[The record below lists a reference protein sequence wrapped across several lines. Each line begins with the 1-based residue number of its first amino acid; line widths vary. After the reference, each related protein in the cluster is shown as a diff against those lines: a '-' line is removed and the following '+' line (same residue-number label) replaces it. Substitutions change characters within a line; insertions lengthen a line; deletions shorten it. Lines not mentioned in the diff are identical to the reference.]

1 MNSCFAHS
9 RQSELD
15 DDDEVTE
22 QLTPRNSVDTFC
34 TSFDSK
40 ASKRYV
46 PRQFRPTVLK
56 IGLISG
62 TKKRDGRMMS
72 AQRIGRGK
80 SGSHDAST
88 LDFSFLHHKS
98 SSDSMAEASYVEDD
112 DDDESV
118 EYDCVEYKLHDAMR
132 LKTARGLGIAREVLT
147 LANYSI
153 RGEQYVVK
161 ELVKSALGRYSD
173 ESRDSATSIVDRI
186 RSFAADVDAD
196 FDEAVKQYA
205 NELCDDNRDNI
216 PRALHRARTLFQ
228 WCTSPAVKCGIV
240 LKMLRIALV
249 SVQRPPDITLLA
261 KDAIAMA
268 VDESVKSELQEASRL
283 LAIDS
288 LVRNYCGNGAQ
299 EFFRVS
305 DPSHGLKLVHHVC
318 RHIDV
323 PTVLSD
329 ILMLCDAFTHVSKLD
344 ACLFLIQ
351 RTMVT
356 PIGKPSTN
364 RAGQCA
370 SFLREIYS
378 VDATLAEAVGERM
391 AAFCAGVVEDCNKK
405 ILLET
410 FVVEAKRQAKVAC
423 STACAMLSVMR
434 DQAVIGKPR
443 CQLLLEFQK
452 MSKLQGG
459 DGTMSSGCDIFMTLE
474 ELRDPS
480 CCAVVVSDLLQSSVD
495 LLSSRRIMVEMEDDS
510 LRDGLRPLVANAR
523 QWCAI
528 LCDTPSQVSQMWS
541 RAVGVAACRVAMIST
556 KSLLLLDVSGVLHE
570 RTGHPSFHAIMSV
583 ALTLCARSLS
593 EAHHLSRSMTLSL
606 RDESY
611 EPSLITMKSVAQ
623 ASQLLREHVLLHSP
637 ICRLSSSLS
646 LANLTELVC
655 EVTVR
660 SDMGIGERL
669 ERYIDMLKAVC
680 RKVEKPVEMFADKRL
695 LSAPN
700 LHPTWYIGDGLL
712 LKPLEALNASMSN
725 WKIMLDIESGGYSK
739 SDLASSFP
747 LTENSQIVHCLES
760 SGAHATS
767 HRVIMLSVATSLCQS
782 SLPCRTVVV
791 AGDVKNVLINNYR
804 VLAERSL
811 GGTESGLTSG
821 TIDAQMS
828 VSFLLHLPKE
838 MAFKVSV
845 FFMLQS
851 LLLFYRHYRTNFLH
865 SRSTKQHYRRLSAS
879 ETSLAFLQRL
889 ALANTAGLA
898 TSLPEQAFH
907 GASSYGSS
915 SSVMNF
921 LAMLLG
927 GAFSQV
933 IEFLLTRV
941 SFHNRK
947 IHSQQWIRQ
956 CKGIV
961 KSWFGMRQKI
971 WVLAPH

>member
-1 MNSCFAHS
+1 MNSCFAHP

-15 DDDEVTE
+15 DDDDVTE
-22 QLTPRNSVDTFC
+22 PSTPRNSVETFC

-72 AQRIGRGK
+72 AQRISRGE
-80 SGSHDAST
+80 SGSHDSST
-88 LDFSFLHHKS
+88 LDFSFLQCKS
-98 SSDSMAEASYVEDD
+98 PDSMAEASYVEED

-118 EYDCVEYKLHDAMR
+118 EYDCVEYKLHDAIR

-153 RGEQYVVK
+153 KGEQYVVK

-173 ESRDSATSIVDRI
+173 ESRDSAASIVDCI

-216 PRALHRARTLFQ
+216 PSALHRARTLFQ
-228 WCTSPAVKCGIV
+228 WCTSPSVRCGIV
-240 LKMLRIALV
+240 LKMLRVALV

-261 KDAIAMA
+261 KDAIATA
-268 VDESVKSELQEASRL
+268 VDENDKSELQEASRL

-329 ILMLCDAFTHVSKLD
+329 VLMLCDAFTHVSKLD
-344 ACLFLIQ
+344 ACLLLIQ

-356 PIGKPSTN
+356 PNGQPSTN

-391 AAFCAGVVEDCNKK
+391 AGFCAGVLEDCKKK
-405 ILLET
+405 ILLKT
-410 FVVEAKRQAKVAC
+410 FVVKAKRQAKVAC

-434 DQAVIGKPR
+434 DKAVIGKPR

-452 MSKLQGG
+452 ISKLQGG
-459 DGTMSSGCDIFMTLE
+459 DGTTSSGCDIFLTLE
-474 ELRDPS
+474 ELRDPY

-495 LLSSRRIMVEMEDDS
+495 LLLSRRIMVEMEDDS
-510 LRDGLRPLVANAR
+510 LRDELRPLVASAR

-541 RAVGVAACRVAMIST
+541 RAVGFAACRVAKIST
-556 KSLLLLDVSGVLHE
+556 NHASLLLLEVSGVLHE
-570 RTGHPSFHAIMSV
+570 RTGHSSFHAIMSV
-583 ALTLCARSLS
+583 ALTLCSRSLS
-593 EAHHLSRSMTLSL
+593 EAHHLSRSMALNL

-611 EPSLITMKSVAQ
+611 SLPSLIAMRSMAQ
-623 ASQLLREHVLLHSP
+623 ASQILCEHVLLQSP
-637 ICRLSSSLS
+637 TCWLSSSLS

-655 EVTVR
+655 EITIR

-669 ERYIDMLKAVC
+669 EKYIDMLKTVC
-680 RKVEKPVEMFADKRL
+680 RKVEKPVKMFADKRL

-700 LHPTWYIGDGLL
+700 LHPMWYIGDGLL
-712 LKPLEALNASMSN
+712 LKPLEALETSMSY
-725 WKIMLDIESGGYSK
+725 WKMMLDIESGGYSK
-739 SDLASSFP
+739 PDLASSNP
-747 LTENSQIVHCLES
+747 LMEKSQIVHSLES

-767 HRVIMLSVATSLCQS
+767 HRVIMLSVATSLCHS
-782 SLPCRTVVV
+782 SLPCRTGVV
-791 AGDVKNVLINNYR
+791 AGDVENALKKNYC

-821 TIDAQMS
+821 TIDALMS

-838 MAFKVSV
+838 MAFKVSDCFV
-845 FFMLQS
+845 SQSFF
-851 LLLFYRHYRTNFLH
+851 LFRHHYLTN
-865 SRSTKQHYRRLSAS
+865 
-879 ETSLAFLQRL
+879 
-889 ALANTAGLA
+889 
-898 TSLPEQAFH
+898 
-907 GASSYGSS
+907 
-915 SSVMNF
+915 
-921 LAMLLG
+921 
-927 GAFSQV
+927 
-933 IEFLLTRV
+933 
-941 SFHNRK
+941 
-947 IHSQQWIRQ
+947 
-956 CKGIV
+956 
-961 KSWFGMRQKI
+961 
-971 WVLAPH
+971 

>member
-1 MNSCFAHS
+1 M
-9 RQSELD
+9 QSELD
-15 DDDEVTE
+15 DDDDVTE
-22 QLTPRNSVDTFC
+22 PSTPSNSVETFC

-40 ASKRYV
+40 ASKRYA

-88 LDFSFLHHKS
+88 LDFSFLHYKS
-98 SSDSMAEASYVEDD
+98 SSSPDSMVEFSNVEED

-118 EYDCVEYKLHDAMR
+118 EYDCVEYKLHDSMR

-153 RGEQYVVK
+153 KGEQYVVK

-173 ESRDSATSIVDRI
+173 ESRDSAASIVDCI

-216 PRALHRARTLFQ
+216 PRALHRARTMFQ

-249 SVQRPPDITLLA
+249 SAQRPPDITLLA

-268 VDESVKSELQEASRL
+268 VDEDVKSELQEASRL

-329 ILMLCDAFTHVSKLD
+329 VLMLCDAFTHVSKLD

-356 PIGKPSTN
+356 PNGKPLTN
-364 RAGQCA
+364 RAEQCA

-391 AAFCAGVVEDCNKK
+391 AGFCAGVLEDCKKK
-405 ILLET
+405 ISLET
-410 FVVEAKRQAKVAC
+410 FVVEVKRLAKVAC

-443 CQLLLEFQK
+443 CQLLMEFQK

-459 DGTMSSGCDIFMTLE
+459 DGTTSSGCDIFLTLE

-480 CCAVVVSDLLQSSVD
+480 CCAVVVSDLLQSCVD
-495 LLSSRRIMVEMEDDS
+495 LLLSRRIMVEMDDDS
-510 LRDGLRPLVANAR
+510 LRDELRPLVASAR

-528 LCDTPSQVSQMWS
+528 LCDTPSQVSQMWP
-541 RAVGVAACRVAMIST
+541 RAVGVAACRVAKIST
-556 KSLLLLDVSGVLHE
+556 NHASLLLLLEVSGVLHE
-570 RTGHPSFHAIMSV
+570 RTGHSSFHAIMSV

-593 EAHHLSRSMTLSL
+593 EAHHLSRSTSLSL

-611 EPSLITMKSVAQ
+611 EPSLIVMKSMAQ
-623 ASQLLREHVLLHSP
+623 ASQLLREHVLLQSP

-680 RKVEKPVEMFADKRL
+680 QKVEKPVKMFADKRL

-700 LHPTWYIGDGLL
+700 LHLTWYIGDGLL
-712 LKPLEALNASMSN
+712 LKPHEALSTSLSY

-739 SDLASSFP
+739 SDLASSIP
-747 LTENSQIVHCLES
+747 LTEKSQIIHCLES

-782 SLPCRTVVV
+782 SLPCRTGVV

-845 FFMLQS
+845 FFMVQS
-851 LLLFYRHYRTNFLH
+851 LILFCRYYRANFSH

-898 TSLPEQAFH
+898 TSLLEQAFH
-907 GASSYGSS
+907 GASSDGSL

-921 LAMLLG
+921 LAMLPG

-947 IHSQQWIRQ
+947 IHNQQ
-956 CKGIV
+956 
-961 KSWFGMRQKI
+961 
-971 WVLAPH
+971 